1 MIENLLSVSTQVLI
15 LFILIGLGFLCAK
28 KAIFTE
34 ASIKNLTN
42 FVLYF
47 VTPCVVIASFH
58 RDFDSALAKKLITCA
73 VVAVFQHGLNI
84 LLAHTLIRDKNDGKR
99 IAMQYAVVFSNCG
112 YMALP
117 LQSAILGS
125 EGVFLGA
132 AYICVFNL
140 LCWTYGLVVM
150 SGDIHAFSGKKLILN
165 PGVIGVAVGLVLFL
179 TPLKLPAILL
189 EPVNHLSA
197 LNTPLPMV
205 IIGFYL
211 AQITSFKFLKDPQI
225 VFTMLLRLVITP
237 AIGFVIMKLCHLDS
251 AVITSMVIA
260 SCAPCAANTT
270 MFSAKYNRDTQTAVT
285 LVTMSTLFSIIT
297 MPLLVSFAMQ

>member
-1 MIENLLSVSTQVLI
+1 MIENLLAVSTQVLI

-28 KAIFTE
+28 KVIFTE

-42 FVLYF
+42 FILYF

-58 RDFDSALAKKLITCA
+58 RDFDAALAKKLITCA
-73 VVAVFQHGLNI
+73 IVAVIQHGLNI
-84 LLAHTLIRDKNDGKR
+84 LLAHTLIHDKDKGKQ

-117 LQSAILGS
+117 LQNAILGS

-132 AYICVFNL
+132 AYICIFNL
-140 LCWTYGLVVM
+140 LTWTYGLVVM
-150 SGDIHAFSGKKLILN
+150 SGDRHAFSGKKLVLN
-165 PGVIGVAVGLVLFL
+165 PGVIGVGIGLILFL
-179 TPLKLPAILL
+179 TPLKLPAVLL
-189 EPVNHLSA
+189 SPVNHLAA

-211 AQITSFKFLKDPQI
+211 AQITSFKFLKDPKI
-225 VFTMLLRLVITP
+225 VLSLLLRLVVTP
-237 AIGFVIMKLCHLDS
+237 LLGFFLMKLCHLDT
-251 AVITSMVIA
+251 AVVTSMVIA

-270 MFSAKYNRDTQTAVT
+270 MFSAKYNRDTKTAVT
-285 LVTMSTLFSIIT
+285 LVTMSTLFSILT
-297 MPLLVSFAMQ
+297 TPLLVSFAMQ